1 MERFFK
7 PIKLGRLELRNRF
20 IMAPIKTAYG
30 TPEGEVTQRHLNFY
44 NKVSQGGVSLII
56 LEPVSVLKNGKEH
69 PKQLCI
75 DNRECASELKKIV
88 EVLHKNSVYACLNL
102 NHAGRAAN
110 PKATGHPPKAPFEA
124 FCPSSGQTAQKL
136 TLEEIEEIIDA
147 FGIAT
152 QRAVEAGF
160 DAIEV
165 QCGHGYLVSQFMRK
179 DINKRADAYG
189 KDPLLFAKRV
199 LEGVISKAGEIPVFI
214 RISGSEFVEGG
225 ITPRENQGLIAL
237 AEELGVKAIHVGFG
251 NACET
256 PPWYFGHM
264 ALPEEPQFKVLREI
278 RGMTKLPLIAAGRMA
293 SKEKLEKI
301 ANENLSDLVAF
312 GRPLIADPKLVNKLK
327 NGEYDSIVY
336 CGYCLQGCLFN
347 VRTGLGL
354 GCIVNP
360 SIDKEEPPPP
370 KKRLK
375 CVVVGAGPAGI
386 AAATTLAQRGHQV
399 RLYEKEKEPG
409 GQFRLAPLSPLKK
422 QMTRPFNSLT
432 KQLET
437 SHVET
442 IFGKEVTVELLKSE
456 APDVV
461 IIATGSVPNV
471 PYIEGLETQ
480 YWMTGIDFFTDKKPV
495 KGERVLII
503 GAGMVGVEAAEM
515 LSRNGKTVVAT
526 KRTDTIANDMEPITR
541 NMLLKDLNS
550 RSNVKLMPNTTVKRF
565 TSQGV
570 EVVSQGEEK
579 LLEPFDTVILT
590 AGMEPANTL
599 YEELKKEIDN
609 VEIVGDSKEPR
620 SIYWAT
626 QEGYKVGVKY

>member
-1 MERFFK
+1 MERFFN

-30 TPEGEVTQRHLNFY
+30 TPEGKVTQRHLNFY
-44 NKVSQGGVSLII
+44 SKVSQGGVSLII

-75 DNRECASELKKIV
+75 DSKECASELEKIV
-88 EVLHKNSVYACLNL
+88 KLLHKNSTYACLNL

-110 PKATGHPPKAPFEA
+110 PKATGGNPKAPSPVL
-124 FCPSSGQTAQKL
+124 CPSTGQTPQEL
-136 TLEEIEEIIDA
+136 TTEEIKEIITA

-152 QRAVEAGF
+152 QRAIEAGF

-179 DINKRADAYG
+179 SINKREDAYG
-189 KDPLLFAKRV
+189 RDPLLFAKRV
-199 LEGVISKAGEIPVFI
+199 LEEVTSKAGDTPVFI

-225 ITPRENQGLIAL
+225 ITPHENQALIAL
-237 AEELGVKAIHVGFG
+237 AEELGIKAIHVGFG

-264 ALPEEPQFKVLREI
+264 ALPEEPQLEVLREI
-278 RGMTKLPLIAAGRMA
+278 RGMTKPPLIAAGRMA
-293 SKEKLEKI
+293 SKEKLQKI
-301 ANENLSDLVAF
+301 ADENLSDMVAF
-312 GRPLIADPKLVNKLK
+312 GRPLIADPLLVNKL
-327 NGEYDSIVY
+327 EAEDYDSIVY

-347 VRTGLGL
+347 VKAGLGL

-360 SIDKEEPPPP
+360 GIDKEEPPPP
-370 KKRLK
+370 KEKLK

-386 AAATTLAQRGHQV
+386 VAAINLVQRGHNV
-399 RLYEKEKEPG
+399 KLYEKEKEPG

-422 QMTRPFNSLT
+422 NMTRPLNSLI

-437 SHVET
+437 SHVEI
-442 IFGKEVTVELLKSE
+442 IFGKEVTVDLLKSE
-456 APDVV
+456 APNVV

-471 PYIEGLETQ
+471 PHIEGLKTQ
-480 YWMTGIDFFTDKKPV
+480 YWMTGVDFFTDKKSV

-503 GAGMVGVEAAEM
+503 GAGMVGVEAAEI
-515 LSRNGKTVVAT
+515 LSRENKTVVAT

-541 NMLLKDLNS
+541 NLLLKDLNS
-550 RSNVKLMPNTTVKRF
+550 RANVKLMPNTTVKRF
-565 TSQGV
+565 TPQGV
-570 EVVSQGEEK
+570 EVVSQGK
-579 LLEPFDTVILT
+579 DTLLKPFNTVILT
-590 AGMEPANTL
+590 AGMEPSDAL
-599 YEELKKEIDN
+599 YQELKDSIEKLEI
-609 VEIVGDSKEPR
+609 IGDSKEPR

-626 QEGYKVGVKY
+626 QEGYEVGVKY